1 MATSTL
7 TWTFRHVRGHQDKHT
22 SYHLLD
28 MWGKLN
34 VEMDSLAKVYWNE
47 THATVAPFYI
57 PSTFGWSLWTTTR
70 KLSSWDRQALY
81 NHAKST
87 EILAHWSTRRHIPSE
102 LIRSIDWDACRH
114 AMKQLGL
121 NRSLWIPKWLAGFA
135 PVGKVQQRNK
145 YQDHAECPRCTAF
158 ETTTHVLLCPAP
170 NAQRQWDS
178 SLAKLS
184 LWLTKAKTLPD
195 IQHAI
200 LQRLKAWRTNAAVRA
215 PTYNWP
221 GINDLILTQDLL
233 GWRTFLEGGILQSW
247 AAHQQAYYDWSQRRN
262 TGKRWVT
269 TLIKKLWQISW
280 NMWEQ
285 RNREL
290 GNPES
295 PANLRE
301 HARLD
306 SLITHEYED
315 ISTLALRDRRWFRRP
330 KEVVFTETTEY
341 KQQWIESV
349 SLARA
354 RYARR

>member
-1 MATSTL
+1 MSYSVPLPTL
-7 TWTFRHVRGHQDKHT
+7 NDNGT
-22 SYHLLD
+22 L
-28 MWGKLN
+28 
-34 VEMDSLAKVYWNE
+34 
-47 THATVAPFYI
+47 
-57 PSTFGWSLWTTTR
+57 
-70 KLSSWDRQALY
+70 
-81 NHAKST
+81 
-87 EILAHWSTRRHIPSE
+87 
-102 LIRSIDWDACRH
+102 
-114 AMKQLGL
+114 
-121 NRSLWIPKWLAGFA
+121 
-135 PVGKVQQRNK
+135 
-145 YQDHAECPRCTAF
+145 
-158 ETTTHVLLCPAP
+158 
-170 NAQRQWDS
+170 
-178 SLAKLS
+178 LS

-221 GINDLILTQDLL
+221 GITDLILTQDLL

-247 AAHQQAYYDWSQRRN
+247 AAHQQAYYVWLQRRN

-330 KEVVFTETTEY
+330 K
-341 KQQWIESV
+341 
-349 SLARA
+349 
-354 RYARR
+354 